1 MKNVLNEISRIK
13 SLMSIN
19 EQFEDEN
26 NDQESGTVIIG
37 DNFAEL
43 VSNDINTIK
52 YLVDSDMTVNL
63 LMKRLSSS
71 EVYENV
77 TNLILS
83 IGTVDFFKGLNSI
96 SVLCDMIY
104 EVFPNANFYVFKGVI
119 SDFDIQ
125 DEKEMEE
132 IEESSNIFYDEFE
145 VCGFEIIG
153 DYSVISD
160 VTIDFVN
167 PAIQNLVEFANEIEL
182 IGSESK
188 TTLSKP
194 TTAKKSIND
203 DETDFDSIYEFLEQ
217 FEKIYKSK
225 KSYDQTLGGEF
236 EFDIM
241 QIQIV
246 LNFLTGTNL
255 EVNGEYDDKTE
266 NAVANFQEEMDLPE
280 TGICDTETLEE
291 MFYKLKVK
299 GFDEDDLSK
308 FLKGQNIEG
317 ETILGILNIS
327 RAGLD
332 SEQKSNV
339 DLLIKYMED
348 AGITNVYAKV
358 GILSV
363 IGKESGFVP
372 KNEICY
378 DGTDNSRIMSIFG
391 NCRLNPEKLQDE
403 YGMTLSQLKMDCEKF
418 FDAVYGPNATSCLG
432 WSTGNDNPGDGYKY
446 RGRGFNQI
454 TFKHNYQKYGDAVG
468 MDLVSDPDQLND
480 VDVAAEAAIKFLTKG
495 RTNFDFKDKEEA
507 TNYFL
512 NVNAGGSNGRTESRQ
527 KAFEWMNKFE
537 VK

>member
-96 SVLCDMIY
+96 NVLCDMIY

-132 IEESSNIFYDEFE
+132 IEESANIFYDEFE

-153 DYSVISD
+153 DYPTVSD
-160 VTIDFVN
+160 VPVNFVN
-167 PAIQNLVEFANEIEL
+167 PEIQNLVEFANEIEL

-194 TTAKKSIND
+194 TAAKKSIND

-225 KSYDQTLGGEF
+225 KSYDQTLGYEF
-236 EFDIM
+236 EFDIK

-246 LNFLTGTNL
+246 LNFLTGSDL
-255 EVNGEYDDKTE
+255 EINGKYDEETE
-266 NAVANFQEEMDLPE
+266 NVVADFQNEMGIAE

-299 GFDEDDLSK
+299 GFDDEDLAK
-308 FLKGQNIEG
+308 FIKGDTKKEKPIVG
-317 ETILGILNIS
+317 VIDKT
-327 RAGLD
+327 RAGLS
-332 SEQKSNV
+332 SEQSNNV
-339 DLLIKYMED
+339 MLLIKYMEES
-348 AGITNVYAKV
+348 GIYNVYAQV

-363 IGKESGFVP
+363 IGKESGFIP
-372 KNEICY
+372 KNEVCY
-378 DGTDNSRIMSIFG
+378 DNT
-391 NCRLNPEKLQDE
+391 
-403 YGMTLSQLKMDCEKF
+403 
-418 FDAVYGPNATSCLG
+418 
-432 WSTGNDNPGDGYKY
+432 
-446 RGRGFNQI
+446 
-454 TFKHNYQKYGDAVG
+454 
-468 MDLVSDPDQLND
+468 
-480 VDVAAEAAIKFLTKG
+480 
-495 RTNFDFKDKEEA
+495 
-507 TNYFL
+507 
-512 NVNAGGSNGRTESRQ
+512 
-527 KAFEWMNKFE
+527 
-537 VK
+537 